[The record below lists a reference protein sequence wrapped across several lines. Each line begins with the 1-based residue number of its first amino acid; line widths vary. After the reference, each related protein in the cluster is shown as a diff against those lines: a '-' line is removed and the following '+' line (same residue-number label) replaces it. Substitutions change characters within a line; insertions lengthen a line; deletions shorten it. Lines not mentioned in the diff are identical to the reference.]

1 MMASERMRH
10 ITVLIVDKDQA
21 RRTRCLRL
29 LRPEKD
35 ILVVG
40 EVRSAIEAVKAANTL
55 RPRILLL
62 AWSLLRNN
70 GVSLLSLFRKNSP
83 KTSIIL
89 LPDRASEG
97 LILDAISHGA
107 RGYLSQKVLPALL
120 TKAVRVVAEGEAWV
134 PRAMV
139 GRIIDRLAR
148 LTAYGS

>member
-1 MMASERMRH
+1 MMERDRMPR
-10 ITVLIVDKDQA
+10 ITVLIADKDQA

-40 EVRSAIEAVKAANTL
+40 EVRSTIEAIKGANTL

-62 AWSLLRNN
+62 SWSLLRNN
-70 GVSLLSLFRKNSP
+70 GVSLLPVFRKNSP

-89 LPDRASEG
+89 LTNRAPEAR
-97 LILDAISHGA
+97 ILDAISHGA

-139 GRIIDRLAR
+139 GRIIDRLAH
-148 LTAYGS
+148 LTGNV

>member
-1 MMASERMRH
+1 MMEGDRMPP
-10 ITVLIVDKDQA
+10 ITVLVADQDQA
-21 RRTRCLRL
+21 SRTRCLRL

-40 EVRSAIEAVKAANTL
+40 EVRSPIEAIKAGNSL

-62 AWSLLRNN
+62 AWSLLRDN
-70 GVSLLSLFRKNSP
+70 GASLLSLFRKNSP

-107 RGYLSQKVLPALL
+107 RGYLSQKVLPDFLA
-120 TKAVRVVAEGEAWV
+120 KAVRVVAEGEAWV

-139 GRIIDRLAR
+139 GRILDRLTR
-148 LTAYGS
+148 LTGNVS